1 MMTAI
6 KMRAFD
12 CDIHLEPRGAV
23 STTLNAIDG
32 RAAKALARRWA
43 QERGYWDIERVVVR
57 PVGEKVGPD
66 GGSWE

>member
-1 MMTAI
+1 MTAI

-12 CDIHLEPRGAV
+12 CDVHLEPRGSM
-23 STTLNAIDG
+23 STTLQAIDA

-43 QERGYWDIERVVVR
+43 NDNGCWDIERVVVR
-57 PVGEKVGPD
+57 PAGEKVGPD

>member
-1 MMTAI
+1 MAAI
-6 KMRAFD
+6 KTQAFD